1 MSRAIVL
8 FYGIVA
14 YAIGLGGLVAF
25 ILFVGGWDFL
35 SPHIDSHSPGP
46 LGLAVAINLGL
57 MILFGLQH
65 SVMARPKFK
74 EAWTKVIPPAA
85 ERSTYVLLSG
95 AIFFLICFS
104 WRSIPGT
111 IWQVDGP
118 FATVLTVV
126 QLFGWILVVASSF
139 IINHFE
145 LFGLQQVYFHFAQKP
160 EPLPVFTDRYLY
172 KIVRHPLQLG
182 VLIGIWFTATMTATH
197 LALSISM
204 SIYIFIGLY
213 FEERTLVATLGQRY
227 EDYQKRV
234 PMVLPFPRPAKDTN

>member
-1 MSRAIVL
+1 MKRILLPGIRASDSFPATKSVVNRLIMLGRGVVRISEHHGSALPSGVTNMSRAIVL

-111 IWQVDGP
+111 I
-118 FATVLTVV
+118 
-126 QLFGWILVVASSF
+126 
-139 IINHFE
+139 
-145 LFGLQQVYFHFAQKP
+145 
-160 EPLPVFTDRYLY
+160 
-172 KIVRHPLQLG
+172 
-182 VLIGIWFTATMTATH
+182 
-197 LALSISM
+197 
-204 SIYIFIGLY
+204 
-213 FEERTLVATLGQRY
+213 
-227 EDYQKRV
+227 
-234 PMVLPFPRPAKDTN
+234 